1 MASDSW
7 HGLPAQT
14 AQPGALS
21 GRRKGAFSSCNE
33 DAVVMKQAKP
43 ASRVSAVETVF
54 AQGDA

>member
-1 MASDSW
+1 MASDFMAW
-7 HGLPAQT
+7 PAC
-14 AQPGALS
+14 ADGAA
-21 GRRKGAFSSCNE
+21 RRIVRPPQGAFSSCNE